1 MVNYTLY
8 KRQKTNGSFFYVVF
22 KDERTGKNGT
32 AKSIDALAKELGLG
46 SRHIAKKPEAIEIIQ
61 KAIEAGVAGSSK
73 RTDPTFVSFCLDF
86 WDWDGEYIQTE
97 LKLNP
102 DSINKDYCR
111 NSQRN
116 IENWVKKYIPADLRC
131 SQVTTDDIERIQK
144 AVLKDYSGQ
153 TWKNVLNSI
162 RKPITEL
169 RRKKILL
176 SDPLFDLRSVKA
188 RSNTVSVKGALT
200 KRETDLLLFQMYK
213 DSTEGRDI
221 EVESKSRT
229 GNKYTYPKKFKLD
242 RRVYL
247 ATALSAVS
255 GMRQGEI
262 LALKADAIRFPNAQD
277 KAEDMAIVDVSRNF
291 ARQAGFKCPKNGKPR
306 QVVIPRWLAEELV
319 DFAETNPW
327 GNGLVFYSDLTA
339 ETPIDHK
346 VVTKWFN
353 FELDFI
359 KVDRTGRN
367 ITFHSLRHYFD
378 TMSLDAIGGE
388 LTRNLMGHS
397 SEAMTQLY
405 FNVTDEQLIDA
416 GRKTTLFV
424 SNPKTAK
431 PRKAKEA

>member
-1 MVNYTLY
+1 MTYTLY
-8 KRQKTNGSFFYVVF
+8 KRTKQNGNYWYVVF
-22 KDERTGKNGT
+22 KDERTGKNKT
-32 AKSIDALAKELGLG
+32 AKSIDTLGKELGLG
-46 SRHIAKKPEAIEIIQ
+46 SRHITKKPEAIEIIQ
-61 KAIEAGVAGSSK
+61 KAIEAGIDGTTK

-86 WDWDGEYIQTE
+86 WDWNGEYIQTE

-102 DSINKDYCR
+102 ESINKDYCR
-111 NSQRN
+111 NSQKN
-116 IENWVKKYIPADLRC
+116 IENWVKGNVDAELRC
-131 SQVTTDDIERIQK
+131 SQVKTEDIERIQK
-144 AVLKDYSGQ
+144 AVLKDCSGQ
-153 TWKNVLNSI
+153 TWRNVLNAI

-169 RRKKILL
+169 RRQKILL
-176 SDPLFDLRSVKA
+176 SDPLFDLRTIKT
-188 RSNTVSVKGALT
+188 RSNTVSTKGALT

-213 DSTEGRDI
+213 DYTEGRI
-221 EVESKSRT
+221 VEGKGKSRK
-229 GNKYTYPKKFKLD
+229 GNNYTYNKSFKLD
-242 RRVYL
+242 KRVYL

-255 GMRQGEI
+255 GMRQGEV
-262 LALKADAIRFPNAQD
+262 LALKADSIRFPNAQD
-277 KAEDMAIVDVSRNF
+277 KAEDMAIVDVKRNF
-291 ARQAGFKCPKNGKPR
+291 ARQAGFKAPKNGKPR

-319 DFAETNPW
+319 EFSKTNPW
-327 GNGLVFYSDLTA
+327 GNGLVFYSDLSA
-339 ETPIDHK
+339 ETPLDHK
-346 VVTKWFN
+346 VLTKWFN

-416 GRKTTLFV
+416 GRKTILFV